1 MKGHDDYPK
10 TPTEAYNLLVNYKNY
25 NNPQKRNAAQG
36 GLNQVAFIVDG
47 KQTKLDGSLCKY
59 PHIKCFKC
67 GEFGHYKSDCPEKE
81 KSKTKT
87 NVTGEQTEI
96 AMTTLQVTLSV
107 MKTEISP
114 MWILCDNEST
124 VDIFKNRS
132 ILNNIRSSNKPIRLK
147 GIDGNTIEVK
157 EEGKLLGYGMVYY
170 HPKVTANII

>member
-1 MKGHDDYPK
+1 LKGQDDYLK

-25 NNPQKRNAAQG
+25 NNPQKRNATQG
-36 GLNQVAFIVDG
+36 GLDQVAFVVDG
-47 KQTKLDGSLCKY
+47 KRTKLDGSLCKY

-81 KSKTKT
+81 KSKTK
-87 NVTGEQTEI
+87 NNITGEQTEV

-124 VDIFKNRS
+124 VNIFKNMS
-132 ILNNIRSSNKPIRLK
+132 ILNNVRSSNKPI
-147 GIDGNTIEVK
+147 
-157 EEGKLLGYGMVYY
+157 
-170 HPKVTANII
+170 